1 MVMLEKTLEN
11 PLDCKENTSANSK
24 GNQPWIFIEK
34 TEAEV
39 PILWPPW
46 EELTHW
52 KRPWCW
58 ERLRAEGEGG
68 DRGWDGWMASLPQ
81 WTWVRANSGRW
92 QRMGRPGVL
101 QSMGSQRVDHDWV
114 TEQQQSHLNSLTGL
128 LLLLLWQHRFSR
140 FQLCVTP

>member
-52 KRPWCW
+52 KRVNSHD
-58 ERLRAEGEGG
+58 AEK
-68 DRGWDGWMASLPQ
+68 
-81 WTWVRANSGRW
+81 
-92 QRMGRPGVL
+92 
-101 QSMGSQRVDHDWV
+101 DWGQKEKGV
-114 TEQQQSHLNSLTGL
+114 TEDEMAEWHHWLNEHESEQTPGDSEEQESLEYCSPWGRKESEMT
-128 LLLLLWQHRFSR
+128 
-140 FQLCVTP
+140 